1 MIAKCRNPIHGILV
15 VDTQNQ
21 PLAEALSV
29 NISSNPTLHRAL
41 RASSQAAQALQGQL
55 NEHKPGEVIVKLK
68 QADGLQEDLT
78 ADYNL
83 QVIEKFDIP
92 DSMMRGMQGDLVLM
106 RLPADVTDEQG
117 LAMLRQD
124 ARVAYAETNDILHA
138 IDNGLP
144 NDLNPKLW
152 GLDNQGQGGGTV
164 DSDIDAPEAWR
175 IQPGK
180 NQSQGGPLIAVID
193 TGIDVEHPDLKANLW
208 TNPGEIAGDGI
219 DNDNN
224 GVIDDVHGYNAID
237 GSGNPVDDVGHGSH
251 CAGTIG
257 GVGNN
262 EQGVVGVQQNANMM
276 AVKFLAKNG
285 GTLGDAVKAISY
297 ATKMGARV
305 TSNSW
310 GGGGYNQAL
319 KDVLEN
325 SPALH
330 IFAAGNDKNN
340 NDTRPAYPASYD
352 LPNII
357 SVAATDKT
365 DKIASFSNFGQ
376 KSVDLGAPGVDIYS
390 TTPGGNYQS
399 YNGTSMACPH
409 VAGATGLLLA
419 QDPSL
424 SNDQLKELLLGTV
437 DKIPALD
444 GKTVTGGRLNVGSA
458 MAKLAGQEP
467 PPPPPPPPTQEGG
480 CFSGIFG

>member
-1 MIAKCRNPIHGILV
+1 M
-15 VDTQNQ
+15 T
-21 PLAEALSV
+21 
-29 NISSNPTLHRAL
+29 ISSHGKLDRAL
-41 RASSQAAQALQGQL
+41 QSSSRAAQALKGQL
-55 NEHKPGEVIVKLK
+55 NEHKPGEVIVKVK
-68 QADGLQEDLT
+68 QSDGLQQELT
-78 ADYNL
+78 SDYNL
-83 QVIEKFDIP
+83 EVIEKFDLP
-92 DSMMRGMQGDLVLM
+92 ANMMRGMQGDLLHL
-106 RLPADVTDEQG
+106 RLPVDVTTEQG

-124 ARVAYAETNDILHA
+124 QRVAYAETNDILHA

-164 DSDIDAPEAWR
+164 DADIDGPEAWR
-175 IQPGK
+175 TSVGK

-193 TGIDVEHPDLKANLW
+193 TGIDVAHPDLTANLW

-219 DNDNN
+219 DNDGN
-224 GVIDDVHGYNAID
+224 GTIDDVHGYNAID

-257 GVGNN
+257 AVGNN

-285 GTLGDAVKAISY
+285 GTLADAVKAISY

-340 NDTRPAYPASYD
+340 NDAKAAYPASYD

-357 SVAATDKT
+357 AVAATDKN
-365 DKIASFSNFGQ
+365 DKLAGFSNYGL
-376 KSVDLGAPGVDIYS
+376 KTVDLGAPGVDIYS

-409 VAGATGLLLA
+409 VAGAAGLLLA
-419 QDPSL
+419 TDPSL
-424 SNDQLKELLLGTV
+424 SNDQLRELLLGTT
-437 DKIPALD
+437 DKIPALE
-444 GKTVTGGRLNVGSA
+444 GKTVTGGRLNIGSA
-458 MAKLAGQEP
+458 IAKLSGQEP
-467 PPPPPPPPTQEGG
+467 PQPPAPPPANEGG
-480 CFSGIFG
+480 CFNKIFG